1 MTAPLR
7 PPNRTEAWRTALSG
21 IMLRSRLAL
30 LCPRAMM
37 RRLVRARAAPR
48 SGAAST
54 IPDSAENIC
63 CTASP
68 GASGRPR
75 TSPGAPRPSSA
86 AQSSSWNPAAGGGT
100 EKTSPGGSE
109 AESGGHPVGSSRGG
123 GGSGATAA
131 TPLTLDESGG
141 QSSGTLSGGWG
152 VNGGATAGDGGAA
165 VRPFPGVFSC
175 STGNCKPQLRSII
188 AHRNTAPPPEK
199 AGGVCCP
206 SVHPS
211 TCSG

>member
-7 PPNRTEAWRTALSG
+7 PPSRTEAWRTALSG

-30 LCPRAMM
+30 LWPRAMM

-48 SGAAST
+48 SGAVST
-54 IPDSAENIC
+54 IPESAENIC
-63 CTASP
+63 CTTSP
-68 GASGRPR
+68 GASGMPR
-75 TSPGAPRPSSA
+75 TSSGAQRPSSA
-86 AQSSSWNPAAGGGT
+86 AQSSSERPGGKPAAGDGT

-109 AESGGHPVGSSRGG
+109 AESGGHPSGSSSGG
-123 GGSGATAA
+123 GGSGATAS

-152 VNGGATAGDGGAA
+152 VNGGATVGDGAAA

-175 STGNCKPQLRSII
+175 STGNCKPQLRYII
-188 AHRNTAPPPEK
+188 AYRHTMLPPEK
-199 AGGVCCP
+199 AGGV
-206 SVHPS
+206 
-211 TCSG
+211 GGLDG